1 MKNQKV
7 SAFFRPS
14 ASISAIKKEEPM
26 FLFFLRTGRDLG
38 SSLHLNVAAVC
49 IHLIVLQ
56 KSECQQNTHSLL
68 NEHKV
73 YELAE

>member
-1 MKNQKV
+1 
-7 SAFFRPS
+7 
-14 ASISAIKKEEPM
+14 M

-56 KSECQQNTHSLL
+56 KSECQQNMHSLL